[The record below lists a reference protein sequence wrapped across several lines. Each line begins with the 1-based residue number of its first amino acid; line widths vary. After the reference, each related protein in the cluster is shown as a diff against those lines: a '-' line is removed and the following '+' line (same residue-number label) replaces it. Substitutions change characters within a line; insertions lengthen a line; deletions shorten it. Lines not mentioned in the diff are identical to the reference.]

1 MKIHHLA
8 IAVMVLFYLLRG
20 FWLLYVIPPWQGPD
34 EPMHLLLAVSP
45 PKGPMSEPDRI
56 SLEGTIIRSMAKRG
70 FWELTG
76 QVEPDPLPELI
87 RRYRPTPAATSYH
100 KLLGV
105 WLRGTRVWK
114 GWDSE
119 NEDIAYVERLLR
131 VSRIPTVLL
140 STGALLCLA
149 LFSARVVPG
158 SWFGLLPPLLF
169 IAHPQM
175 GFIGSCVNSDSM
187 LTFISA
193 LGLLLFVLSMR
204 PKSPLFIRI
213 GLILVCLVA
222 PVVKRAGLA
231 VTIPLL
237 TAALWAWSGPRRKT
251 GWIVAALA
259 ILGGV
264 VVAGLWVTGMGRG
277 MIMDVGEV
285 LGLVGY
291 IPDLPHGWWQTWI
304 SHLWGTFIANFGWVQ
319 CPLGAFWY
327 KVLALAAVPLFL
339 MVPSGMAAL
348 RRAGAVQGSLLFPLV
363 AQVVIAVVQVV
374 VVMGARGELGQG
386 RHLFVALP
394 AFIFLVALGI
404 RGVAPSRSLPW
415 LWPAIGVLVV
425 LLGEVSL
432 WFVMLPCF
440 LR

>member
-1 MKIHHLA
+1 MNARHIA
-8 IAVMVLFYLLRG
+8 ITGMVLFHVLRG

-56 SLEGTIIRSMAKRG
+56 SLESTIIRSMAKRG

-76 QVEPDPLPELI
+76 QVQPDPLPSVI
-87 RRYRPTPAATSYH
+87 RRFRPTPSATSYH
-100 KLLGV
+100 RLLGV
-105 WLRGTRVWK
+105 WLRGTGVWK
-114 GWDSE
+114 GWDADT
-119 NEDIAYVERLLR
+119 NDTAYVERLLR
-131 VSRIPTVLL
+131 VSRIPSVLL

-158 SWFGLLPPLLF
+158 RWFGVLPPLLF
-169 IAHPQM
+169 LALPQM

-193 LGLLLFVLSMR
+193 LGLLLFVLSIGSS
-204 PKSPLFIRI
+204 KSRLIRI
-213 GLILVCLVA
+213 GLVMVCLLA

-231 VTIPLL
+231 VTLPLL
-237 TAALWAWSGPRRKT
+237 PAALWAWSGPTRKT
-251 GWIVAALA
+251 GR
-259 ILGGV
+259 V
-264 VVAGLWVTGMGRG
+264 VVALLILGCLAGGGLWLTGLGRG

-291 IPDLPHGWWQTWI
+291 IPEFPEGWWQTWA

-319 CPLGAFWY
+319 CPLAASSY
-327 KVLALAAVPLFL
+327 KVLALAVVALLL
-339 MVPSGMAAL
+339 MVPSGTAKL
-348 RRAGAVQGSLLFPLV
+348 RKSGKMQASILFPLV
-363 AQVVIAVVQVV
+363 AQVAIAAIQVV
-374 VVMGARGELGQG
+374 VVMGVRGELGQG

-394 AFIFLVALGI
+394 AFMFLVALGI
-404 RGVAPSRSLPW
+404 RGVAPSRPLPW
-415 LWPAIGVLVV
+415 LWPAIGVI
-425 LLGEVSL
+425 LLIIGEVSL